1 MEYTPR
7 YSMKLRKRVIEYLL
21 IVGISYS
28 TYAIILTPIFYFS
41 IGLTVD
47 QIIAWLW
54 QGFVVDLF
62 VAYPAGK
69 MIIWARGKVGRFLDE
84 ER

>member
-1 MEYTPR
+1 
-7 YSMKLRKRVIEYLL
+7 MKLSKRMLEYIL

-28 TYAIILTPIFYFS
+28 IYALVLTPLFYFS

-69 MIIWARGKVGRFLDE
+69 LIIWARNKVSRIIDG
-84 ER
+84 

>member
-1 MEYTPR
+1 
-7 YSMKLRKRVIEYLL
+7 MKLSKRMLEYIL
-21 IVGISYS
+21 IVGISYG
-28 TYAIILTPIFYFS
+28 TYAMILTPLFYYS

-54 QGFVVDLF
+54 LGFTVDLL

-69 MIIWARGKVGRFLDE
+69 LIIWARNKVSRIIDG
-84 ER
+84 

>member
-1 MEYTPR
+1 MR
-7 YSMKLRKRVIEYLL
+7 LSKRVIEYLL

-28 TYAIILTPIFYFS
+28 TYALILTPLFYFS

-54 QGFVVDLF
+54 QGFTVDLL

-69 MIIWARGKVGRFLDE
+69 LIIWTRNKVSGILDG
-84 ER
+84 

>member
-1 MEYTPR
+1 M
-7 YSMKLRKRVIEYLL
+7 LEYLL

-28 TYAIILTPIFYFS
+28 TYATILTPLFYFS
-41 IGLTVD
+41 IGLTMD

-54 QGFVVDLF
+54 QGFTVDLLI
-62 VAYPAGK
+62 AYPAGK
-69 MIIWARGKVGRFLDE
+69 LIIWARSKVSGILDE

>member
-1 MEYTPR
+1 
-7 YSMKLRKRVIEYLL
+7 MKLSKRVIEYLL

-28 TYAIILTPIFYFS
+28 TYALILTPLFYFS

-54 QGFVVDLF
+54 QGFTVDLL

-69 MIIWARGKVGRFLDE
+69 LIIWARKKMSRWID
-84 ER
+84 

>member
-1 MEYTPR
+1 
-7 YSMKLRKRVIEYLL
+7 MKLSKRMLEYIL

-28 TYAIILTPIFYFS
+28 TYALVLTPLFYFS

-54 QGFVVDLF
+54 QGFTVDLL

-69 MIIWARGKVGRFLDE
+69 LIIWARNKVSRIIDG
-84 ER
+84 

>member
-1 MEYTPR
+1 
-7 YSMKLRKRVIEYLL
+7 MKLSKRMLEYIL

-28 TYAIILTPIFYFS
+28 TYALILTPLFYFS

-54 QGFVVDLF
+54 QGFTVDLL

-69 MIIWARGKVGRFLDE
+69 LIIWARKKVGRIIDG
-84 ER
+84 

>member
-1 MEYTPR
+1 
-7 YSMKLRKRVIEYLL
+7 L
-21 IVGISYS
+21 
-28 TYAIILTPIFYFS
+28 ILTPLFYFS

-54 QGFVVDLF
+54 QGFTVDLL

-69 MIIWARGKVGRFLDE
+69 LIIWARNKVSGILDG
-84 ER
+84 

>member
-1 MEYTPR
+1 
-7 YSMKLRKRVIEYLL
+7 LRLSKRVIEYLL

-28 TYAIILTPIFYFS
+28 TYALILTPLFYFS

-54 QGFVVDLF
+54 QGFTVDLL

-69 MIIWARGKVGRFLDE
+69 LIIWARSKVSGILDG
-84 ER
+84 

>member
-1 MEYTPR
+1 
-7 YSMKLRKRVIEYLL
+7 MKLSKRVIEYIL

-28 TYAIILTPIFYFS
+28 TYAIILTPIFYYS

-47 QIIAWLW
+47 QIISWLW
-54 QGFVVDLF
+54 QGFAVDLF

-69 MIIWARGKVGRFLDE
+69 MIIYARGKVGRFLDE

>member
-1 MEYTPR
+1 
-7 YSMKLRKRVIEYLL
+7 MKLSKRLIEYLL
-21 IVGISYS
+21 IVGISYT
-28 TYAIILTPIFYFS
+28 TYATILTPIFYYS

-54 QGFVVDLF
+54 QGFAVDLI

-69 MIIWARGKVGRFLDE
+69 MIIWARKKMSRWID
-84 ER
+84 

>member
-1 MEYTPR
+1 MR
-7 YSMKLRKRVIEYLL
+7 LSKRIIEYLL

-28 TYAIILTPIFYFS
+28 TYALILTPLFYFS
-41 IGLTVD
+41 IGLTTD

-54 QGFVVDLF
+54 QGFTVDLL

-69 MIIWARGKVGRFLDE
+69 LIIWARSKVSRIIDG
-84 ER
+84 

>member
-1 MEYTPR
+1 
-7 YSMKLRKRVIEYLL
+7 MKLRKRVIEYLL